1 MTIKIKRKRE
11 NAEMRLR
18 ASAFSSLRSCP
29 MLSLQAVLV
38 ALLWAIV
45 RVDAAGFTVAT
56 YNVENYTLA
65 DRLVEGVYRPNY
77 PKPENAKA
85 ALRKVLRAIDADV
98 VLLQEMGP
106 RPFLLELQRDLA
118 AEGLVYAFAHV
129 VTASDA
135 DRHSAV
141 LAKVAPH
148 SLSDHTDLVFT
159 YLGKRESVKRGLLQL
174 EYRWGSLRLTLYGV
188 HLKSRHTD
196 FAEDP
201 ESAVRRAG
209 EATALRNRIL
219 ELHPDPAR
227 DLFLIAGDFNDNKA
241 SRPVRALLQRGKT
254 LLTALIPAADSR
266 GETWTYRYHKDDS
279 YSRVDLLLA
288 SPALQPFLPVDGARI
303 FDGADVAVASDHR
316 PVAVTLA
323 LPPPFSKLKPREDAD
338 AASK

>member
-1 MTIKIKRKRE
+1 MTITIKEKRGGVE
-11 NAEMRLR
+11 GRLR
-18 ASAFSSLRSCP
+18 AFAFSSIRSH
-29 MLSLQAVLV
+29 SKFVLQAVLITF
-38 ALLWAIV
+38 LWTLVLA
-45 RVDAAGFTVAT
+45 DATGFTVAT

-65 DRLVEGVYRPNY
+65 NRQVEGVFRPSY
-77 PKPENAKA
+77 PKPEAAKA

-129 VTASDA
+129 VAASDA
-135 DRHSAV
+135 DRHIAV
-141 LAKVAPH
+141 LAKVAPY

-159 YLGKRESVKRGLLQL
+159 YLGKREPVKRGLLQL

-209 EATALRNRIL
+209 EATTLRNRIL

-254 LLTALIPAADSR
+254 LITALVPAADSR

-288 SPALQPFLPVDGARI
+288 SPALQPFLPIDGAHI
-303 FDGADVAVASDHR
+303 FDGADVAAASDHR

-323 LPPPFSKLKPREDAD
+323 LPVVVSGPKPRGNAE